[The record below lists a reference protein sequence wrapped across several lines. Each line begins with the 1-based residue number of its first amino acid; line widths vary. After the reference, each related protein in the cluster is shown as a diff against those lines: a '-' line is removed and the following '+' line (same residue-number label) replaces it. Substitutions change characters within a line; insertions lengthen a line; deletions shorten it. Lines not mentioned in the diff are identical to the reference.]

1 MAHIEVLWN
10 INNVI
15 DDLLLKS
22 KSSSHFAVC
31 DSPSLYFHFSL
42 MPWNGTLHFLC
53 SVQRN
58 SFNDGVSIFF
68 SVALKVYWFQSCN
81 VLWPLSTKHRKK
93 KSKILL
99 LESRTVH
106 SFSASAYENFA
117 TGNSSFGV
125 FLFVSLC
132 WKFYRK
138 IRQKDP
144 NQDWI
149 IGCYQ

>member
-22 KSSSHFAVC
+22 KSSSHFAVY
-31 DSPSLYFHFSL
+31 DSPSLYFH
-42 MPWNGTLHFLC
+42 LC
-53 SVQRN
+53 HGMERFIFFVRYSEIR
-58 SFNDGVSIFF
+58 SMTVSAYFF